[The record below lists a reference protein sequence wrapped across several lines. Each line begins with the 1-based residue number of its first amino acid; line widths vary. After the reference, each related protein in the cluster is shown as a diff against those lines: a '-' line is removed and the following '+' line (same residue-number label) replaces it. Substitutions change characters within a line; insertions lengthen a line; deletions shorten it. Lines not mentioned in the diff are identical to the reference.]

1 MCLCSGFEQQS
12 LSNGNSSVVGGGSK
26 DAEYQERMR
35 KLREVQKKSKEAK
48 KQITDKVLCINII
61 IVIQ

>member
-1 MCLCSGFEQQS
+1 MCLCSDLE
-12 LSNGNSSVVGGGSK
+12 LSNGNSGVVVGGGSK
-26 DAEYQERMR
+26 DVEYQERMR

-48 KQITDKVLCINII
+48 KQITDKVLCINSI